1 MVHLISRDRI
11 VPALLFGG
19 AGVLATLCGM
29 AAGHLTAALLT
40 PSSSPVLAVGS
51 TVIDLTPTPLKK
63 NADRDFGTRAKPI
76 RLPTATPV
84 TFLLAPSAGW
94 PGRTPFP
101 VGVASGL
108 ETGRGSGGEGV
119 VL

>member
-51 TVIDLTPTPLKK
+51 TVIDLTPTPLKEY
-63 NADRDFGTRAKPI
+63 AVREFGTRDKPI
-76 RLPTATPV
+76 
-84 TFLLAPSAGW
+84 LLATVIAVTLLLAAVAGW
-94 PGRTPFP
+94 LSRKHFA
-101 VGVASGL
+101 VGAIGGASCR
-108 ETGRGSGGEGV
+108 ESV
-119 VL
+119 CQYV